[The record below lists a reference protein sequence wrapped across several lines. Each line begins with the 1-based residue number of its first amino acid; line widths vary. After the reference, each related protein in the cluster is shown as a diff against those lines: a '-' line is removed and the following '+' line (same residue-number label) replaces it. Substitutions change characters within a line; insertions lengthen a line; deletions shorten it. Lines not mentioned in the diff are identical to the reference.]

1 LNSDQRM
8 RADRMKRLGEFY
20 GNKIPGYI
28 LDAGKTFLK
37 IRTNDEN
44 TSAQEAKV
52 TIRDVAVYYARDAKD
67 IYSGCRTL
75 ARITGDW
82 RPIDQLAQECL
93 EWFKFVNPDGLRR
106 EGLKVGLRPKF

>member
-1 LNSDQRM
+1 
-8 RADRMKRLGEFY
+8 MKAALKKLLDEFY
-20 GNKIPGYI
+20 GNEIPGYI

-37 IRTNDEN
+37 IRTDEVD
-44 TSAQEAKV
+44 AILQEAEI
-52 TIRDVAVYYARDAKD
+52 TIRDVVIYYARDAKD
-67 IYSGCRTL
+67 INSGCRTL

-106 EGLKVGLRPKF
+106 EGLKLGLKPKF